1 MSEIIVSATRDIT
14 NPNTRTFDER
24 AKELDMIEKAQRE
37 AKERAKKSS
46 YSDFA
51 QLNRKN
57 IAHIIAACAKDKQAV
72 RLLLFIIEHMD
83 KFNALVCSYQ
93 VFQEQLGISQ
103 PTVARAIRFLKD
115 HGFIAIYR
123 SGMSNVYVLND
134 DLAWTNAGDK
144 HQYCKFPAN
153 VMLSASEQPQKKAP
167 YMNTKVMGNLEEK
180 ED

>member
-1 MSEIIVSATRDIT
+1 MAELRVSAVA
-14 NPNTRTFDER
+14 NPLDPYSVTFEER
-24 AKELDMIEKAQRE
+24 EKQIRHE
-37 AKERAKKSS
+37 EMMMEEKKKSS
-46 YSDFA
+46 CNDFA

-57 IAHIIAACAKDKQAV
+57 ITHIISACAADKQAV

-103 PTVARAIRFLKD
+103 PTVARAIKYLKE

-134 DLAWTNAGDK
+134 DLAWTNHGDK
-144 HQYCKFPAN
+144 HKYCKFPAN
-153 VMLSASEQPQKKAP
+153 IMLSASEQPKKKTP
-167 YMNTKVMGNLEEK
+167 YMNTKVMGDLSDLKGDEE
-180 ED
+180 